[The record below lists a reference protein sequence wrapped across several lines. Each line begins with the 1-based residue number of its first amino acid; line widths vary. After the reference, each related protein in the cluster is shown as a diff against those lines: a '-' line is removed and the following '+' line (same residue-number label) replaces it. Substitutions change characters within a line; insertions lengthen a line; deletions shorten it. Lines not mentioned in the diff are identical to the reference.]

1 MRLRV
6 DGSYRLGYPVQTGLR
21 YSQYLQVEHGI
32 PPSTPPP
39 VPPPASPVPAP
50 APVPIPPSTVHL
62 LPLPIPPPA
71 PPPPPVPEVTY
82 LSLTEACGVVITCLR
97 QELGQYACKFW

>member
-6 DGSYRLGYPVQTGLR
+6 DCSYRLGYPVQAGLR
-21 YSQYLQVEHGI
+21 YSQYLLVEHGI
-32 PPSTPPP
+32 PPSTP
-39 VPPPASPVPAP
+39 PPPASPVPAP

-62 LPLPIPPPA
+62 LPLPTPPPA
-71 PPPPPVPEVTY
+71 PAPPPVAEVTY

-97 QELGQYACKFW
+97 QELGQSTYNS